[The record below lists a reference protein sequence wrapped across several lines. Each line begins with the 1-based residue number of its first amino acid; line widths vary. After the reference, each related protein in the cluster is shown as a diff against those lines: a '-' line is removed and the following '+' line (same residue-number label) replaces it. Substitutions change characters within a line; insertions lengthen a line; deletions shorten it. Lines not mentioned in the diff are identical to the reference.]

1 MKYTL
6 KFAALTLETLL
17 FSGFYWLNVAIIT
30 ALTLFIVP
38 KFGLLLTTPEL
49 AEVAA
54 GQLVYTMLSAGTLLV
69 LMFAQPV
76 FLQEKQQRTMLT
88 LLCSPAGAGEILA
101 GKCLALAGAALLG
114 GAVSL
119 LVPLCGYPVM
129 LKAMASLKIA
139 AALGIVTGMLL
150 AYALLVGTLL
160 FCASNAKY
168 LYPALFMV
176 NAVIISAQKH
186 TRGYME
192 THGLSGSNWLHLVSL
207 LVLCL
212 LVSGIYAAYFSR
224 QRIAL
229 ST

>member
-17 FSGFYWLNVAIIT
+17 LSGFFWLNVAIIT
-30 ALTLFIVP
+30 ALTMFIIP

-76 FLQEKQQRTMLT
+76 FLAEKQQRTMLT

-114 GAVSL
+114 AAVSL
-119 LVPLCGYPVM
+119 VLPLFGYPVM

-139 AALGIVTGMLL
+139 AALGIVAGMLL
-150 AYALLVGTLL
+150 AYALLVGVLL
-160 FCASNAKY
+160 FCASNAKF
-168 LYPALFMV
+168 LYPVLFMI

-186 TRGYME
+186 ARGYME
-192 THGLSGSNWLHLVSL
+192 THGLAGSNWLHLVSF
-207 LVLCL
+207 LVLCVL
-212 LVSGIYAAYFSR
+212 LAGIYAVYFSR
-224 QRIAL
+224 QRIAT